1 MNGEERVLFR
11 EEQQLRQW
19 WIGLLLGAVVIG
31 TIAPFGPE
39 LVEHFKE
46 DKAWRELPRD
56 DKVGV
61 VVVTSSIA
69 LALVVVVL
77 MWALKLITEVREDG
91 LYVRFFPLHLSFKR
105 IDLGDVVAC
114 EAVTYSP
121 LWEFGGWGIRRGRTS
136 RAYNVSGNR
145 GVRLTFADG
154 KSLVIG
160 SQEAEELAGA
170 IETVLAR
177 RDGAIGASR

>member
-1 MNGEERVLFR
+1 MNGEERVLLR
-11 EEQQLRQW
+11 EEQQFRQW
-19 WIGLLLGAVVIG
+19 WVWLFLSAVVIG

-39 LVEHFKE
+39 LVEDFRE
-46 DKAWRELPRD
+46 DKAWRELPRE

-69 LALVVVVL
+69 LALGVMAL
-77 MWALKLITEVREDG
+77 FWALKLVTEVREDG
-91 LYVRFFPLHLSFKR
+91 VYVRFFPLHLSFKR
-105 IDLGDVVAC
+105 IDPGDLVTC

-121 LWEFGGWGIRRGRTS
+121 LGEFGGWGIRWGRRS

-160 SQEAEELAGA
+160 SQEAQELAGA
-170 IETVLAR
+170 IGSMLAAR
-177 RDGAIGASR
+177 GGAIGASR